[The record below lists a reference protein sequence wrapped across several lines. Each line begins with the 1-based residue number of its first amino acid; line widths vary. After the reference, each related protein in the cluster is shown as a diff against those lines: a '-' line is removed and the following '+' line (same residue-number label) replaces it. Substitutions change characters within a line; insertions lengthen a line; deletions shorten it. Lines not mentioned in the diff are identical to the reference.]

1 MWFRGNDVLVGV
13 VTGVFS
19 AVFAALFEASI
30 VSARFLSFDEHG
42 GPIIGIGSKLLTI
55 AVVGAI
61 VGGVVGSLVGAAIK
75 PRSLRR

>member
-1 MWFRGNDVLVGV
+1 MWWRANDVLVGV

-30 VSARFLSFDEHG
+30 VTARFLSFDEHG
-42 GPIIGIGSKLLTI
+42 GSIGSKIFII
-55 AVVGAI
+55 AVIGGVA
-61 VGGVVGSLVGAAIK
+61 GGVVGSFVGAAIK